1 MVMTVSNILRIESS
15 LNEEARGSTVAVG
28 STNSSAVGS
37 PDVEGLDV
45 PIERLNP
52 RAFRASFHLS
62 CSLPKESGTYGSYN
76 MNMLGCRKIL

>member
-1 MVMTVSNILRIESS
+1 MIMIVSNILRIESS

-37 PDVEGLDV
+37 PDVEGRDAPV
-45 PIERLNP
+45 ERLNP

-76 MNMLGCRKIL
+76 ISRFECRKIL

>member
-1 MVMTVSNILRIESS
+1 MIMIVSNILRIESS

-37 PDVEGLDV
+37 PDVEGRDAPV
-45 PIERLNP
+45 ERLNP

-62 CSLPKESGTYGSYN
+62 RSLSKEGVTYGSYN
-76 MNMLGCRKIL
+76 MNRLGYRKIL